1 MFFYSPTDSE
11 IAFQQALFAPKLSF
25 PSSSRNVALISRV
38 PSTPISWRC
47 TPLIAKPSFAVRA
60 DSNVEGA
67 GEATEDVPS
76 YNVDEVSEG
85 EGEQVSDSE
94 APKSPRKPRVKLGD
108 VMGVISGSLK

>member
-47 TPLIAKPSFAVRA
+47 TPLIAKPSFVVRA
-60 DSNVEGA
+60 DTNLDGG

-76 YNVDEVSEG
+76 DNAEKVSEG
-85 EGEQVSDSE
+85 EAEQVSDSE

-108 VMGVISGSLK
+108 IMGVIRGSIK